1 MDWINY
7 HHLLYFWVVARE
19 GSVTRASEL
28 LHLAQ
33 PTISGQLKKLEDSL
47 GEKLY
52 DRVGREL
59 VLTETGKTVFKY
71 ASEIFTLGQELQD
84 VLKGQPSARLNKF
97 TVGIPDVM
105 PKLIAY
111 RLIEPVMKQFRDE
124 IHFVCREGDQ
134 NDLLAQLATHDLDVV
149 LSDAPAGSMVRVK
162 AFNHLLGE
170 CGVGIFGSQELADQ
184 FKKNFPHSLANA
196 AFFLPSEQTALRN
209 SFDRWRMEQEL
220 PVRILGEFDDTALMK
235 VFAEYE
241 QGLTVAPLAI
251 GQDLDTQYGLKLLG
265 EIPGAQEQFY
275 AISIERKLKHPAVR
289 AMSEAAKTSVFL

>member
-1 MDWINY
+1 MDWLNY

-19 GSVTRASEL
+19 GSVTKASEL

-59 VLTETGKTVFKY
+59 VLTETGKTVYKY
-71 ASEIFTLGQELQD
+71 ANEIFSLGQELQD
-84 VLKGQPSARLNKF
+84 VLKGQPADRMSKF

-111 RLIEPVMKQFRDE
+111 RLIEPVLKKFRDE
-124 IHFVCREGDQ
+124 IHLVCQEGNQ

-170 CGVGIFGSQELADQ
+170 CGVGIFGAKEFVDKY
-184 FKKNFPHSLANA
+184 KKNYPHSLANA
-196 AFFLPSEQTALRN
+196 SFFLPSEQTALRN
-209 SFDRWRMEQEL
+209 SFDRWRMEQEI
-220 PVRILGEFDDTALMK
+220 PVRVLGEFDDTALMK
-235 VFAEYE
+235 VFAECE

-251 GQDLDTQYGLKLLG
+251 QDDLDTQYGLKLLG
-265 EIPGAQEQFY
+265 EIPEAMEQFY
-275 AISIERKLKHPAVR
+275 AISIERKLKHPAVK
-289 AMSEAAKTSVFL
+289 ALSEAARTSVFL

>member
-1 MDWINY
+1 MDWLNY

-59 VLTETGKTVFKY
+59 VLTETGKTVYKY
-71 ASEIFTLGQELQD
+71 ASEIFSLGQELQD
-84 VLKGQPSARLNKF
+84 VLKGKPSGRPTKF

-111 RLIEPVMKQFRDE
+111 RLIEPVLKKFRDE
-124 IHFVCREGDQ
+124 IQITCHEGRQ
-134 NDLLAQLATHDLDVV
+134 NDLLAMLATHDLDVV
-149 LSDAPAGSMVRVK
+149 LTDAPSGSLVRIK

-170 CGVGIFGSQELADQ
+170 CGVGVFGSKELYSQ
-184 FKKNFPHSLANA
+184 YHHKFPHSLANA
-196 AFFLPSEQTALRN
+196 CFFLPSEHTALRA
-209 SFDRWRMEQEL
+209 SFDRWQMELEL

-241 QGLTVAPLAI
+241 RGLTVAPLAI
-251 GQDLDTQYGLKLLG
+251 QNDLDTQYGLKLVG
-265 EIPGAQEQFY
+265 EIPGASEQFY
-275 AISIERKLKHPAVR
+275 AISVERKLKHPAVM
-289 AMSEAAKTSVFL
+289 ALSEAARTSVFM